1 MTNRTPT
8 HPSTNPT
15 QNDGSAVCSPLGQW
29 GPSMK
34 SHILQQRVYIQSLT
48 TIREASMHDR
58 SVTTPLVLMA
68 GALIGIVVLIVT
80 VLPR

>member
-1 MTNRTPT
+1 
-8 HPSTNPT
+8 
-15 QNDGSAVCSPLGQW
+15 
-29 GPSMK
+29 MK
-34 SHILQQRVYIQSLT
+34 SHILQQRVYIQSLP